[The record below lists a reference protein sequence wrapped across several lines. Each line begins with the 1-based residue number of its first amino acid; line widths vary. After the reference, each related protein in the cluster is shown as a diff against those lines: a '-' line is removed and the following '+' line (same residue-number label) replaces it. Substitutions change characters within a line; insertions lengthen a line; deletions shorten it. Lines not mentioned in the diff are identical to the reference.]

1 MSTETERKL
10 GHLLDSSQVTIDLG
24 NTSSTSS
31 QSSKGSSSAAELVKP
46 IQVSQSDIVK
56 EKLNHELKRKQEKIK
71 VICLPCQYERGA
83 HCFI

>member
-31 QSSKGSSSAAELVKP
+31 QSFKGSSSAAELVKP

-71 VICLPCQYERGA
+71 VFYYLSALP
-83 HCFI
+83 I